1 MRHLIP
7 FRIYESIYQKL
18 IPVGFDRNN
27 EVFLNR
33 IFLNRNTKGTWRV
46 NPSTGL
52 VDIRGDFRCY
62 GSKNSKNLYD
72 PSKGIKSFMGLIKF
86 GSVTGNFTCF
96 CNKLRSLE
104 GAPKEVSGNFYFR
117 NNGLRSLEGS
127 PQKVGGSFNCSL
139 NELQSLKGA
148 PKEVGMGFNCSE
160 NQLQSL
166 KGAPKKV
173 GGVFN
178 CSRNEL
184 QSLEGAPKKVG
195 GVFNCSRNQLQ
206 SLEGAPQEINGRFFC
221 DEFEL
226 IKGKWNMKGWLEV
239 LEKGS
244 ENAQKLILT
253 LPYLQPDSLNLE
265 LQRNPGKVVLLLAQ
279 AWKHMPDD
287 LKSKIKIPK
296 EYEDQFGLFTG
307 FFETKIFKNI

>member
-1 MRHLIP
+1 MKHLIP
-7 FRIYESIYQKL
+7 FRMYESIYPKF
-18 IPVGFDRNN
+18 IPVGFDLDNG
-27 EVFLNR
+27 
-33 IFLNRNTKGTWRV
+33 IFLNRHTKGTWRV

-52 VDIRGDFRCY
+52 VDIRGDFHC
-62 GSKNSKNLYD
+62 SKILYD
-72 PSKGIKSFMGLIKF
+72 PPKGLKSFMGIIKF

-96 CNKLRSLE
+96 DSKLRSLE

-117 NNGLRSLEGS
+117 NNRLQSLEGA
-127 PQKVGGSFNCSL
+127 PQEVGGSFNCSL
-139 NELQSLKGA
+139 NELRSLKGA
-148 PKEVGMGFNCSE
+148 PQEVGKGFDCSE

-184 QSLEGAPKKVG
+184 QSLEGEPK
-195 GVFNCSRNQLQ
+195 
-206 SLEGAPQEINGRFFC
+206 EINGRFLC
-221 DEFEL
+221 DEFKL
-226 IKGKWNMKGWLEV
+226 IKGKWNLKGWLEV

-253 LPYLQPDSLNLE
+253 LPYLQPDSLNSE
-265 LQRNPGKVVLLLAQ
+265 LRRNPGKIVLLLSQ

>member
-1 MRHLIP
+1 MKHLIP
-7 FRIYESIYQKL
+7 FRMYESIYPKF
-18 IPVGFDRNN
+18 IPVGFDRDNGF
-27 EVFLNR
+27 FLNR
-33 IFLNRNTKGTWRV
+33 HTKGTWRV

-52 VDIRGDFRCY
+52 VDIRGDFHC
-62 GSKNSKNLYD
+62 SKILYD
-72 PSKGIKSFMGLIKF
+72 PPKGLKSFMGIIKF

-96 CNKLRSLE
+96 DSKLRSLE

-117 NNGLRSLEGS
+117 NNRLQSLEGA
-127 PQKVGGSFNCSL
+127 PQEVGGSFNCSL

-148 PKEVGMGFNCSE
+148 PQEVGKGFDCSE

-184 QSLEGAPKKVG
+184 QSLEGAPK
-195 GVFNCSRNQLQ
+195 
-206 SLEGAPQEINGRFFC
+206 EINGRFLC
-221 DEFEL
+221 DEFKL
-226 IKGKWNMKGWLEV
+226 IKGKWNLKGWLEV

-265 LQRNPGKVVLLLAQ
+265 L
-279 AWKHMPDD
+279 
-287 LKSKIKIPK
+287 
-296 EYEDQFGLFTG
+296 
-307 FFETKIFKNI
+307 